1 MSIWKSLTIYF
12 LVWTTIIGGSLLAN
26 FYHHR
31 EMAQDNA
38 MYENIPIQ
46 SFLDQQNKH
55 IIILQFSHIL
65 VWFLG
70 LGLITFF
77 TRRRFLDL
85 SARNQSLKA
94 LQSSNALLER
104 AQEIAHVGNWVRDLE
119 SGTLIWSQ
127 ELYRILGLDHNQF
140 NTSFEN
146 FLNCIHPDDRNTVLK
161 ALKTSIKSQDGTFQ
175 VEYRIIRPSG
185 EERIVRARGHI
196 ERSHDGTPR
205 QTIGTV
211 QDITDARRAN
221 QTIQNQQI
229 LLQSMFDK
237 ALDAII
243 SIDRNGNVVDFNPSA
258 EAIFGYS
265 RQEILGKQLV
275 DYIIPDE
282 LKERHNKALE
292 KRLASG
298 GTPTALGKRFELPG
312 LRSDGT
318 RIDLEMALTMIE
330 TDAGVFYTSFIHD
343 VTEKKQL
350 FQSLRDTLQ
359 TAEAANQAKSEF
371 LATMSHEIRSPMN
384 AILGMTDLVLNTDLT
399 ESQRDHLNIVQSS
412 ASNLLEIINNI
423 LDFSKI
429 EAGKITLEQIPFDLR
444 GQIEEVCE
452 TLAVRAHQKGLELLC
467 DIPPDLPEVVGD
479 PYRLHQILMNL
490 VDNAIK
496 FTSQGEVVV
505 HVTCDPSAMNDEK
518 MGEIH
523 IGVADT
529 GIGIATEHIEQLFE
543 QFTQADGS
551 TTRKYGGTGLG
562 LTISKRLV
570 ALMDGKIWVDSEPD
584 QGSTFHVLLHFPIN
598 QESRSAPKSS
608 NHLSGIRL
616 LLGIGNDKGRNILK
630 RTLTHFG
637 AQITEAKDSSSLLES
652 FKSSRQEGQP
662 FQIIILDTEMP
673 ESESFWQ
680 EVGADEKILILTSTN
695 PSLGNPITNAIFSKT
710 VRLRKPIKLNSLF
723 KKMNILLDRNRVN
736 DHKPAPNILEGA
748 GHTVKKEAPVLF
760 PITTDQATFEANRR
774 DFLDDGPDHH
784 QQLHWAL
791 QAHEVRQALAELQW
805 MQEAATKLGANRL
818 KILSTRLKGVA
829 ELKDWEETA
838 KRFEDLDQEFQKVLA
853 TLPRTRGLS

>member
-1 MSIWKSLTIYF
+1 MSLWKSLTIYF

-38 MYENIPIQ
+38 LYESIPIQ
-46 SFLDQQNKH
+46 SFLAQKNDH
-55 IIILQFSHIL
+55 VVILQSSHAL

-77 TRRRFLDL
+77 TKRRFLDL
-85 SARNQSLKA
+85 SAINQSLEA
-94 LQSSNALLER
+94 LQSSHALLER
-104 AQEIAHVGNWVRDLE
+104 AQEITHVGNWVRDLE

-127 ELYRILGLDHNQF
+127 ELYRILGLDHRQF
-140 NTSFEN
+140 HASFDN
-146 FLNCIHPDDRNTVLK
+146 FLNCIHPDDRRTVLEAVK
-161 ALKTSIKSQDGTFQ
+161 RSIESLDDTFQ
-175 VEYRIIRPSG
+175 VEYRIIRPDG
-185 EERIVRARGHI
+185 EERIVRAIGHV
-196 ERSHDGTPR
+196 ERNDDGTPR

-211 QDITDARRAN
+211 QDITQARRAS
-221 QTIQNQQI
+221 QTIQDQQI
-229 LLQSMFDK
+229 LFRSIFDK

-243 SIDRNGNVVDFNPSA
+243 SMDREGNVVDFNPSA

-282 LKERHNKALE
+282 LKERHNTALA

-298 GTPTALGKRFELPG
+298 GAPTALGKRFELPG

-318 RIDLEMALTMIE
+318 RIDLEMALTMIK
-330 TDAGVFYTSFIHD
+330 TNADVFYTGFIHD

-359 TAEAANQAKSEF
+359 TAEAANQAKSDF

-429 EAGKITLEQIPFDLR
+429 EAGKVTLEQIPFDLR
-444 GQIEEVCE
+444 DQIEEICE
-452 TLAVRAHQKGLELLC
+452 TLAIRAHQKGLELLC
-467 DIPPDLPEVVGD
+467 DIPPDLPEMVGD
-479 PYRLHQILMNL
+479 PHRLHQILMNL

-496 FTSQGEVVV
+496 FTSQGDVVV
-505 HVTCDPSAMNDEK
+505 RVTCGPSAMGDGK
-518 MGEIH
+518 TSEIH
-523 IGVADT
+523 IGVEDT
-529 GIGIATEHIEQLFE
+529 GIGIATQHIEQLFE

-570 ALMDGKIWVDSEPD
+570 ALMDGKIWVDSTPD

-598 QESRSAPKSS
+598 QECHSAPKSS
-608 NHLSGIRL
+608 RHLSGVRL
-616 LLGIGNDKGRNILK
+616 LLGIGNDKGRTILK

-637 AQITEAKDSSSLLES
+637 AQITEAKESSSLLES
-652 FKSSRQEGQP
+652 LKSSRQVGQP

-673 ESESFWQ
+673 ESASFWQ
-680 EVGADEKILILTSTN
+680 EVGTDEKILILTSTN
-695 PSLGNPITNAIFSKT
+695 PNQGNPITNAIFSKAA
-710 VRLRKPIKLNSLF
+710 RLRKPIKLNSLF
-723 KKMNILLDRNRVN
+723 KKMDLLLDRNRVDN
-736 DHKPAPNILEGA
+736 QKPAPNILEGA
-748 GHTVKKEAPVLF
+748 GHAVKKKAPVLL
-760 PITTDQATFEANRR
+760 PVAVDLATFETNRR
-774 DFLDDGPDHH
+774 DFLDNGPDHH

-791 QAHEVRQALAELQW
+791 QAHEVRQTLAELQW
-805 MQEAATKLGANRL
+805 IQEAAAKLGANRL
-818 KILSTRLKGVA
+818 KILSTRLKGVT

-838 KRFEDLDQEFQKVLA
+838 KRFKDLDQEFQNVLA
-853 TLPRTRGLS
+853 ALLRKRDLS